1 MLISATATAAAV
13 VVVVVIAAAGY
24 IVDVLSGK
32 TDVVVTFA
40 TVVVALSMLF

>member
-1 MLISATATAAAV
+1 MLTSATAA

-24 IVDVLSGK
+24 IVYVLSGK

-40 TVVVALSMLF
+40 TVVVALSTLF